1 MIYFLLDYSHMNNQK
16 TIIAMIAIVAAIG
29 LVAVAAVAVPSIVI
43 PQQALASPP
52 HGNSFGNCHS
62 FGPGHSNDACR

>member
-1 MIYFLLDYSHMNNQK
+1 MIYFLLDCSHMNNQK

-29 LVAVAAVAVPSIVI
+29 LVAAVAVPSIVI
-43 PQQALASPP
+43 PQQALAAPSP
-52 HGNSFGNCHS
+52 GNSFGNCHS